1 MTKNKMLFLIIWTHV
16 FPFLITQKLKIKPI
30 PQEQPAL
37 DSGVPSS
44 VWESL
49 FNAKYDSEN
58 KMHVSYEHSHE

>member
-1 MTKNKMLFLIIWTHV
+1 MTKNNILFFSILTHA
-16 FPFLITQKLKIKPI
+16 FPYLITQKLKIKQI